1 MESIILWLTVLIIT
15 SPVSFMIMAHG
26 LKKEIRFLELQK
38 EILVVKNIQNSSQ
51 LTQLELTWS
60 RFEAKKWVIEKT
72 GQADPVLAGLFRE
85 TVHPSSAFR
94 HQAFI
99 IFSIKWFR
107 ELLLGDQNVLLSTIA
122 PSLQLILFSRYKSTN
137 LLSMLK
143 TQLP

>member
-1 MESIILWLTVLIIT
+1 MESMLLWLIVLVIT
-15 SPVSFMIMAHG
+15 SPESFMIMAHG

-51 LTQLELTWS
+51 LTQLDLITFWS
-60 RFEAKKWVIEKT
+60 KKKWDLEKT

>member
-1 MESIILWLTVLIIT
+1 
-15 SPVSFMIMAHG
+15 MAHG

-51 LTQLELTWS
+51 LKQ
-60 RFEAKKWVIEKT
+60 KKWVVEKT

-99 IFSIKWFR
+99 ILSI
-107 ELLLGDQNVLLSTIA
+107 
-122 PSLQLILFSRYKSTN
+122 
-137 LLSMLK
+137 
-143 TQLP
+143 